1 MLRQQG
7 NAAGSSCLVGLGQED
22 GPPRARR
29 EVAFVGSGAWPR
41 CPGFSQAP
49 RPLPGVPVAP
59 SVGEGHGGLGTED
72 RGLWGHLGDPVM
84 AWYPLGCTQEL
95 GSSGPRL
102 PKSQNSSSLLG
113 SSPLHQ
119 VLSSIYTAR
128 NFRCIYLVCLIS
140 SWHLC
145 SLPLTPTNGLDSFS
159 WCWISGHQGTS
170 QRFWS
175 LQTEIS

>member
-1 MLRQQG
+1 MAHRGPGGKWCLWG
-7 NAAGSSCLVGLGQED
+7 AEPGPAAPASHKLH
-22 GPPRARR
+22 
-29 EVAFVGSGAWPR
+29 
-41 CPGFSQAP
+41 
-49 RPLPGVPVAP
+49 RPLPGVPVVP
-59 SVGEGHGGLGTED
+59 SVGAGHGGLVTED
-72 RGLWGHLGDPVM
+72 WGLWGHLGDPVM
-84 AWYPLGCTQEL
+84 AWYPLGCTQKL
-95 GSSGPRL
+95 GSSGPHL

-113 SSPLHQ
+113 SSPLDQ

-170 QRFWS
+170 QQVWS